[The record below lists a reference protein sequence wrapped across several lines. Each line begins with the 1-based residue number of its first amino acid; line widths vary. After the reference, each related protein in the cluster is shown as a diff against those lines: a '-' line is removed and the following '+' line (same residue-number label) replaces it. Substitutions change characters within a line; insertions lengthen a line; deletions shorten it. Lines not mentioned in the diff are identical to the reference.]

1 MPISRFRRARQ
12 RGVRALIW
20 GYGLRALRGVSAS
33 AFLAFS
39 ITACTDVRPTIIGPE
54 TPPYESAPVRM
65 FSSERFYTPQTAP
78 QCKFLLDEYCNFLY
92 SPEAQGN
99 LEVKLAQTPIRILQ
113 GDTHNEFSQVFF
125 HYSQAKL
132 RNQKRLPAD
141 LKQILNRHAYF
152 EKLRTFLDRR
162 PRMKMTLSQ
171 RLTSEASDYELGFI
185 WSMAINETVLLRL
198 SNKVPGYHRI
208 PDKIVPIE
216 FELERKRLRRT
227 LLSEIAQAIWWKD
240 PNWEKVEI
248 GFERLKSS
256 FLKMIPQL
264 DISAETVQDWSKR
277 IREIR
282 LELPGATPAIA
293 NDECSKTT
301 ANAYYYTY
309 LNVITVCA
317 GDFNSEDI
325 LQTIAHEMAHAL
337 GGDRTRYLYQS
348 HSSFG
353 QSLARLRAQVCEPK
367 TFSCGEWNG
376 YKKTFGEAL
385 TTLDGYEPDL
395 PKFQQCLK
403 RRPTT
408 KELENTDMRRFAKVF
423 AADRVSELASGDRFL
438 RIMKPEIPMANGK
451 KQKNLNYLNP
461 CSYSLWSQGEEP
473 LDDELTTLLY
483 FTAEYR
489 CSDETGPQ
497 RMKNAI
503 EIAKEMTTRVLEKT
517 IEMEGEFSS
526 RDRLETEGFSSPP
539 YERFADVVGSYALAE
554 LLKQIPERVH
564 RQNVFLA
571 SSSWQCT
578 KPSLA
583 SHFPEES
590 EIENEYVFE
599 EHTAGDERRKEI
611 FSRPIR
617 ETIGCE
623 KDFDFNE
630 CEIPFKTYK

>member
-1 MPISRFRRARQ
+1 MLIDRCFR
-12 RGVRALIW
+12 
-20 GYGLRALRGVSAS
+20 
-33 AFLAFS
+33 
-39 ITACTDVRPTIIGPE
+39 PE
-54 TPPYESAPVRM
+54 TPSVRSLIFGFRTLAVGLILLLIVVGCTGVRPSPVVSENAPYESSPVRM
-65 FSSERFYTPQTAP
+65 FSSERFYTPQSAP
-78 QCKFLLDEYCNFLY
+78 QCKYLLDEYCNFLY

-113 GDTHNEFSQVFF
+113 GDTHNEFSQVFY

-132 RNQKRLPAD
+132 RNQRRLPTD
-141 LKQILNRHAYF
+141 LRQVLNRHAYF
-152 EKLRTFLDRR
+152 EKLRSFLDRR
-162 PRMKMTLSQ
+162 PRTKMTLSQ
-171 RLTSEASDYELGFI
+171 RLSSEASDYELASL
-185 WSMAINETVLLRL
+185 WSMAMNETVLLRL
-198 SNKVPGYHRI
+198 SSKVSGYHRI

-216 FELERKRLRRT
+216 FELERKRLRRN
-227 LLSEIAQAIWWKD
+227 LNSEVARAIWWKD

-248 GFERLKSS
+248 GFERLKAS
-256 FLKMIPQL
+256 FLRMIPQL
-264 DISAETVQDWSKR
+264 DIATETQNDWLKR
-277 IREIR
+277 INEIR

-293 NDECSKTT
+293 NEECSKTT

-337 GGDRTRYLYQS
+337 GLDRTRYLIQRGS
-348 HSSFG
+348 TFG
-353 QSLARLRAQVCEPK
+353 QNLARLRGQVCEPK
-367 TFSCGEWNG
+367 SFSCSQWKE
-376 YKKTFGEAL
+376 YKTSFAESIAS
-385 TTLDGYEPDL
+385 LDGYEPEL
-395 PKFQQCLK
+395 PEFQQCLK
-403 RRPTT
+403 RRPTARD
-408 KELENTDMRRFAKVF
+408 LEEKDISRFARNF
-423 AADRVSELASGDRFL
+423 TADRISELASRDRFL
-438 RIMKPEIPMANGK
+438 RIMKPEIPMSNGK
-451 KQKNLNYLNP
+451 KQKNTNYLNP

-473 LDDELTTLLY
+473 IDDELTTLLY

-489 CSDETGPQ
+489 CSEEAGPQ
-497 RMKNAI
+497 RMKTAI
-503 EIAKEMTTRVLEKT
+503 EAAKAMTAQVLEKT

-554 LLKQIPERVH
+554 LLKQFPEKVH

-578 KPSLA
+578 RPSLA

-599 EHTAGDERRKEI
+599 EHTAGDQRRKEI

-623 KDFDFNE
+623 KDFEFAE
-630 CEIPFKTYK
+630 CEIPFKTSK